1 MLVSKQ
7 RNNDSARIP
16 KRDITL
22 LLMHFLWH
30 KQFVLWL
37 NYTKKKKIYPKFFLD
52 DIVMISFHAA
62 LLLYPYCLERLGN
75 RMEILTLCYGGAV

>member
-16 KRDITL
+16 QTRYYVTSNALPLTQTICFMTQL
-22 LLMHFLWH
+22 
-30 KQFVLWL
+30 
-37 NYTKKKKIYPKFFLD
+37 YKKKIYPKFFLD

-62 LLLYPYCLERLGN
+62 LLLYPHCSELLGN